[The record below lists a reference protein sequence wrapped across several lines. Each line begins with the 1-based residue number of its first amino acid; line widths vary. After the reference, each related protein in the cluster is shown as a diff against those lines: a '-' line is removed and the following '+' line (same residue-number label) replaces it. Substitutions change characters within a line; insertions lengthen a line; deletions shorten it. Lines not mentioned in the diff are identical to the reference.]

1 LANQKQGAAVKSYLL
16 HSSLAV
22 FGKLYKNAG
31 TNSKPEKK
39 WFSPNIFAQWR
50 ERTCL
55 AIFPDGED

>member
-22 FGKLYKNAG
+22 LGKLYKKAG
-31 TNSKPEKK
+31 TKPKPEKK
-39 WFSPNIFAQWR
+39 WFSPSIFAQWR

-55 AIFPDGED
+55 AIFPMEKD